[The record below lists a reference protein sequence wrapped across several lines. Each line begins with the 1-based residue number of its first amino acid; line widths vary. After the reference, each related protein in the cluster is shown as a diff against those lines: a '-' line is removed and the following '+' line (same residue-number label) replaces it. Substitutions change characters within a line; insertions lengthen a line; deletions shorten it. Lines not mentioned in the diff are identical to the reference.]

1 MVCVRKYASQIRFA
15 NFFVR
20 MFFKEKRFFFCINC
34 KNMKNTV
41 VSLFRGFADKNPKE
55 VNLYKALVT
64 KKFKSEIEALR
75 AEPDPAKQKKMK
87 KRLPSFSVSGVFK
100 GGRLIKNLST
110 PSNFIC
116 IDIDQKDNTN
126 ITNFS
131 EFKDFAE
138 AFPWVAYC
146 GLSCRG
152 KGFFLVIPYADS
164 TKHKKYFDFIEK
176 LFSLYGV
183 VIDRTCR
190 NINRLRFVSF
200 DDEPYINEDATPF
213 DFVLPSEPP
222 KKMKS
227 EKVER
232 KPSGEDGDQNLEALR
247 AAILQKKVD
256 ITPTYEAWWK
266 CLCAV
271 ATELGDAG
279 EDYAHDLCQFY
290 GGYSVEETSKKYR
303 EALKNGAGTC
313 TAGTLFYYAKQA
325 GITKADLDFYNVK
338 L

>member
-1 MVCVRKYASQIRFA
+1 MR
-15 NFFVR
+15 
-20 MFFKEKRFFFCINC
+20 
-34 KNMKNTV
+34 NTV
-41 VSLFRGFADKNPKE
+41 VSLFRGFADKTPKE
-55 VNLYKALVT
+55 VNLFQILT
-64 KKFKSEIEALR
+64 TPKFKSRIETLR
-75 AEPDPAKQKKMK
+75 AEENEEKQKTLK
-87 KRLPSFSVSGVFK
+87 KRLPGFTISGVFK
-100 GGRLIKNLST
+100 GGHGIENLAA
-110 PSNFIC
+110 PSGYIC
-116 IDIDQKDNTN
+116 IDIDQDKNTH

-164 TKHKKYFDFIEK
+164 TKHEKYFDFIEK

-183 VIDRTCR
+183 VVDRACR
-190 NINRLRFVSF
+190 DINHLRFVSY
-200 DDEPYINEDATPF
+200 DEEPYINEDATTF
-213 DFVLPSEPP
+213 DFVLPS
-222 KKMKS
+222 K
-227 EKVER
+227 KVER
-232 KPSGEDGDQNLEALR
+232 KPSREDGHRDLEALR

-279 EDYAHDLCQFY
+279 EDYAHDICQFY
-290 GGYSVEETSKKYR
+290 EGYSVEETSKKYR

-313 TAGTLFYYAKQA
+313 TASTLFYYAKQA
-325 GITKADLDFYNVK
+325 GITSADLDFYAVK

>member
-1 MVCVRKYASQIRFA
+1 MR
-15 NFFVR
+15 
-20 MFFKEKRFFFCINC
+20 
-34 KNMKNTV
+34 NTV
-41 VSLFRGFADKNPKE
+41 VSLFRGFADKTPKE
-55 VNLYKALVT
+55 VNLFQILT
-64 KKFKSEIEALR
+64 TPKFKSRIETLR
-75 AEPDPAKQKKMK
+75 AEENEEKQKTLK
-87 KRLPSFSVSGVFK
+87 KRLPGFTISGVFK
-100 GGRLIKNLST
+100 GGHGIENLAA
-110 PSNFIC
+110 PSSYIC
-116 IDIDQKDNTN
+116 IDIDQDKNTH

-164 TKHKKYFDFIEK
+164 TKHEKYFDFIEK

-183 VIDRTCR
+183 VVDRACR
-190 NINRLRFVSF
+190 DINHLRFVSY
-200 DDEPYINEDATPF
+200 DEEPYINEDATTF
-213 DFVLPSEPP
+213 DFVLPS
-222 KKMKS
+222 K
-227 EKVER
+227 KVER
-232 KPSGEDGDQNLEALR
+232 KPSREDGHWDLEALR
-247 AAILQKKVD
+247 AAILLKKVD

-290 GGYSVEETSKKYR
+290 EGYSVEETSKKYR

-313 TAGTLFYYAKQA
+313 TASTLFYYAKQA
-325 GITKADLDFYNVK
+325 GITSADLDFYAVK

>member
-1 MVCVRKYASQIRFA
+1 
-15 NFFVR
+15 
-20 MFFKEKRFFFCINC
+20 
-34 KNMKNTV
+34 MKNTV
-41 VSLFRGFADKNPKE
+41 VSLFRGFADKTPKE
-55 VNLYKALVT
+55 VNLFQILT
-64 KKFKSEIEALR
+64 TPKFKSRIETLR
-75 AEPDPAKQKKMK
+75 AEENEEKQKTLK
-87 KRLPSFSVSGVFK
+87 KRLPGFTISGVFK
-100 GGRLIKNLST
+100 GGHGIENLAA
-110 PSNFIC
+110 PSGYIC
-116 IDIDQKDNTN
+116 IDIDQDKNTH

-164 TKHKKYFDFIEK
+164 TKHEKYFDFIEK

-183 VIDRTCR
+183 VVDRACR
-190 NINRLRFVSF
+190 DINHLRFVSY
-200 DDEPYINEDATPF
+200 DEEPYINEDATTF
-213 DFVLPSEPP
+213 DFVLPS
-222 KKMKS
+222 K
-227 EKVER
+227 KVER
-232 KPSGEDGDQNLEALR
+232 KPSREDGHRDLEALR
-247 AAILQKKVD
+247 AAILLKKVD

-279 EDYAHDLCQFY
+279 EDYAHDICQFY
-290 GGYSVEETSKKYR
+290 EGYSVEETSKKYR

-313 TAGTLFYYAKQA
+313 TASTLFYYAKQA
-325 GITKADLDFYNVK
+325 GITSADLDFYDIK

>member
-1 MVCVRKYASQIRFA
+1 
-15 NFFVR
+15 
-20 MFFKEKRFFFCINC
+20 
-34 KNMKNTV
+34 MKNTV
-41 VSLFRGFADKNPKE
+41 VSLFRGFEDKNPKE
-55 VNLYKALVT
+55 VNLFQILT
-64 KKFKSEIEALR
+64 TPKFKSRIETLR
-75 AEPDPAKQKKMK
+75 AEENEEKQKTLK
-87 KRLPSFSVSGVFK
+87 KRLPGFTISGVFK
-100 GGRLIKNLST
+100 GGHGIKNLAAS
-110 PSNFIC
+110 SGYIC
-116 IDIDQKDNTN
+116 IDIDQDKNTH

-164 TKHKKYFDFIEK
+164 TKHEKYFDFIEK

-183 VIDRTCR
+183 VVDRACR
-190 NINRLRFVSF
+190 DINHLRFVSY
-200 DDEPYINEDATPF
+200 DEEPYINEDATTF
-213 DFVLPSEPP
+213 DFVLPS
-222 KKMKS
+222 K
-227 EKVER
+227 KVER
-232 KPSGEDGDQNLEALR
+232 KPSREDGHRDLEALR
-247 AAILQKKVD
+247 AAILLKKVD

-279 EDYAHDLCQFY
+279 EDYAHDICQFY
-290 GGYSVEETSKKYR
+290 EGYSVEETSKKYR

-313 TAGTLFYYAKQA
+313 TASTLFYYAKQA
-325 GITKADLDFYNVK
+325 GITSADLDFYAVK

>member
-1 MVCVRKYASQIRFA
+1 
-15 NFFVR
+15 
-20 MFFKEKRFFFCINC
+20 
-34 KNMKNTV
+34 MKNTV
-41 VSLFRGFADKNPKE
+41 VSLFRGFEDKNPKK
-55 VNLYKALVT
+55 VNLFQILT
-64 KKFKSEIEALR
+64 TSKFKSQIETLR
-75 AEPDPAKQKKMK
+75 AEENEEKQKTLK

-100 GGRLIKNLST
+100 GGHAKENLST

-116 IDIDQKDNTN
+116 IDVDQKDNTN

-164 TKHKKYFDFIEK
+164 TKHKKYFYFIEK

-183 VIDRTCR
+183 VIDPDCKD
-190 NINRLRFVSF
+190 ISRLRFVSF
-200 DDEPYINEDATPF
+200 DDKPYINEDAIPF
-213 DFVLPSEPP
+213 DFVLPSPP

-247 AAILQKKVD
+247 AAILRKKVD
-256 ITPTYEAWWK
+256 ITSTYGAWWK

-279 EDYAHDLCQFY
+279 EDYAHDISQFY
-290 GGYSVEETSKKYR
+290 EGYSVEETSKKYR

-313 TAGTLFYYAKQA
+313 NASTLFYCAYQT
-325 GITKADLDFYNVK
+325 GITKADLDLDFYNVK

>member
-1 MVCVRKYASQIRFA
+1 
-15 NFFVR
+15 
-20 MFFKEKRFFFCINC
+20 
-34 KNMKNTV
+34 MKNTV
-41 VSLFRGFADKNPKE
+41 VSLFRGFADKTPKE
-55 VNLYKALVT
+55 VNLFQILT
-64 KKFKSEIEALR
+64 TPKFKSRIETLR
-75 AEPDPAKQKKMK
+75 AEENEEKQKTLK
-87 KRLPSFSVSGVFK
+87 KRLPGFTISGVFK
-100 GGRLIKNLST
+100 GGHGIENLAA
-110 PSNFIC
+110 PSGYIC
-116 IDIDQKDNTN
+116 IDIDQDKNTH

-164 TKHKKYFDFIEK
+164 TKHEKYFDFIEK

-183 VIDRTCR
+183 VVDRACR
-190 NINRLRFVSF
+190 DINHLRFVSY
-200 DDEPYINEDATPF
+200 DEEPYINEDATTF
-213 DFVLPSEPP
+213 DFVLPS
-222 KKMKS
+222 K
-227 EKVER
+227 KVER
-232 KPSGEDGDQNLEALR
+232 KPSREDGHRDLEALR
-247 AAILQKKVD
+247 AAILLKKVD

-290 GGYSVEETSKKYR
+290 GGYSVEETSKKYK

>member
-1 MVCVRKYASQIRFA
+1 MR
-15 NFFVR
+15 
-20 MFFKEKRFFFCINC
+20 
-34 KNMKNTV
+34 NTV
-41 VSLFRGFADKNPKE
+41 VSLFRGFADKTPKE
-55 VNLYKALVT
+55 VNLFQILT
-64 KKFKSEIEALR
+64 TPKFKSRIETLR
-75 AEPDPAKQKKMK
+75 AEEDEEKQKELK

-100 GGRLIKNLST
+100 GGHGIKNLAA
-110 PSNFIC
+110 PSGYIC

-164 TKHKKYFDFIEK
+164 TKHEKYFKFLEK

-183 VIDRTCR
+183 VIDPDCKD
-190 NINRLRFVSF
+190 ISRLRFVSF
-200 DDEPYINEDATPF
+200 DDEPYINEDAIPF
-213 DFVLPSEPP
+213 DFVLPSPP

-247 AAILQKKVD
+247 AAILRKKVD
-256 ITPTYEAWWK
+256 ITSTYEAWWK

-279 EDYAHDLCQFY
+279 EDYAHDICQFY
-290 GGYSVEETSKKYR
+290 EGYSVEETSKKYR

-313 TAGTLFYYAKQA
+313 NASTLFYYAYQT
-325 GITKADLDFYNVK
+325 GITKADLDLDFYSVK